1 MLQRVLIFISW
12 SYVLLL
18 VALMSAAS
26 QGQKALLIGSS
37 RESIILRWVVDSL
50 RYPDGG
56 FNVYR
61 QTGERGDWQR
71 LNSQPIVPINDRAK
85 AQLLFGNRF
94 DELENILFAPKA
106 KGLNLRAAIQQD
118 ENRKSLALLMA
129 DLDAQVA
136 EALGMRFED
145 RTADENE
152 RYTYRLAR
160 VDSGHETDV
169 AVVTGERSD
178 EEIGPP
184 EGLRAL
190 AKDSVVSL
198 AWTPDQR
205 FSGYNIYRSERK
217 SGTYARV
224 NTAPVLVLETEHE
237 GPPASENSP
246 RRAGK
251 AVVPEVLF
259 KDRSVRRGQTY
270 WYNVSGINPF
280 AQASAPSEQ
289 VSVEV
294 RSVIL
299 LPVPPRPE
307 VMVRRDTVIL
317 TWKDVSHEGV
327 DGYCIYRAVG
337 NPDSMQRVTRRP
349 LRAYSFVDEG
359 LSERTVYF
367 YAIATMDKDG
377 NEGALSPVALAD
389 VLDFGAPRPPQ
400 GITIR
405 TDTGVIELRW
415 QANTEKDLLGYH
427 VFKASK
433 DTLREHFFQATKGPI
448 HQPVFVDRVPKGA
461 DYPFYYRLV
470 AVDSTYSFSGFSP
483 IVSGRLPD
491 IVPPIAPIW
500 KDLRVHKD
508 RIQLSWA
515 SNPERDI
522 AGYTLYRRPR
532 GETQWTKL
540 NTTLLS
546 LATTHFADTSAAQ
559 GSQYEYML
567 QALDDANNV
576 SKQSTI
582 VAARR
587 YDADPPKPPASIDVK
602 YDSTRHRI
610 LLSWDHASDNT
621 LRGVVVFRSI
631 GENGKFVQKSRLL
644 QDAVFTDGDVKRG
657 ESYRY
662 CLRAYDAS
670 GNFSEFSRP
679 VAVTVGRPNPSPSR

>member
-1 MLQRVLIFISW
+1 MCWFIP
-12 SYVLLL
+12 LLL
-18 VALMSAAS
+18 AVVVSATAQEHKS
-26 QGQKALLIGSS
+26 LLLGSS
-37 RESIILRWVVDSL
+37 KRAVILRWVVEVKK
-50 RYPDGG
+50 YPDGG
-56 FNVYR
+56 FNIFR
-61 QTGERGDWQR
+61 RSAENADWQR
-71 LNSQPIVPINDRAK
+71 LNSKPIVPIRDREKVRA
-85 AQLLFGNRF
+85 LFGDRY
-94 DELENILFAPKA
+94 DEMENLIFAPKA
-106 KGLNLRAAIQQD
+106 KGLNLRDAIQQE
-118 ENRKSLALLMA
+118 ENRHSLALLMA
-129 DLDAQVA
+129 DIDAQVA
-136 EALGMRFED
+136 QALGMRFDDTSAE
-145 RTADENE
+145 EGE
-152 RYTYRLAR
+152 RYTYRLTR
-160 VDSGHETDV
+160 VDGGVETDV
-169 AVVTGERSD
+169 ALGEGKRSD
-178 EEIGPP
+178 AEIDPP
-184 EGLRAL
+184 AGLKVATR
-190 AKDSVVSL
+190 DSLVEL
-198 AWTPDQR
+198 GWAPEQR
-205 FSGYNIYRSERK
+205 FSGYNVYRSEKK

-224 NTAPVLVLETEHE
+224 NVSSVLVLETEHE
-237 GPPASENSP
+237 G
-246 RRAGK
+246 K
-251 AVVPEVLF
+251 AVIPDVFYRDQSVLAG
-259 KDRSVRRGQTY
+259 RTY
-270 WYNVSGINPF
+270 WYSVTGLNAF
-280 AQASAPSEQ
+280 AQESERSELI
-289 VSVEV
+289 SVEV
-294 RSVIL
+294 KPEIIL
-299 LPVPPRPE
+299 HAPPGPKAI
-307 VMVRRDTVIL
+307 VRRDSVFL
-317 TWKDVSHEGV
+317 TWGAVKGERIEGYHV
-327 DGYCIYRAVG
+327 YRAIDK
-337 NPDSMQRVTRRP
+337 PDSMKRVTTRP

-377 NEGALSPVALAD
+377 NESALSPVALAD
-389 VLDFGAPRPPQ
+389 VLDFGAPRPPK
-400 GITIR
+400 GITIK
-405 TDTGVIELRW
+405 TDTGMIELRW

-427 VFKASK
+427 VFKATK
-433 DTLREHFFQATKGPI
+433 DTLREHFFQATKVPI

-483 IVSGRLPD
+483 IVSGKLPD

-532 GETQWTKL
+532 GETQWAKL

-546 LATTHFADTSAAQ
+546 LTTTHFADTSAAQ

-567 QALDDANNV
+567 QAIDDANNI

-610 LLSWDHASDNT
+610 LLSWDRPADNT

-662 CLRAYDAS
+662 RLRAYDAS
-670 GNFSEFSRP
+670 GNYSEFSEPIP
-679 VAVTVGRPNPSPSR
+679 VTAGRGSR